1 MTVINSND
9 VLKIY
14 EESIKPNT
22 RNKEKIYKFDRYKM
36 MNIEKVTNTLKDIN
50 YSGGYYN
57 IFLIKDPKYRIIM
70 SLNIHDKII
79 NHYITKYFLYPF
91 LENKLINRNVATRKG
106 MGRDYAIKLIK
117 KDIESMKKYKTF
129 YILKLDMKKYFY
141 SIDHNRLKEMLKE
154 DLNDAYI
161 YNYIA
166 KIIDS
171 TNKSYINR
179 NIAKI
184 KERYNNNDL
193 QYYLRDKGLPI
204 GNYSSQF
211 LSIYYL
217 YKIDYKIVHTYHIKH
232 YVRYMDDLIL
242 IHEDKNYLK
251 EILNNL
257 EEELN
262 NVYKL
267 ELNKKKTILSNSRE
281 GFTFC
286 GYRFRVIDN
295 KTVINVSNS
304 TKKRV
309 KKRVKEVKYL
319 LDNNKIE
326 PAKAF
331 ASVNTYYYGFKF
343 GSERKI
349 RRIIERDFYEK

>member
-1 MTVINSND
+1 MIVINSND

-193 QYYLRDKGLPI
+193 PYYLKDKGLPI

-232 YVRYMDDLIL
+232 YVRYMDDFIL
-242 IHEDKNYLK
+242 IHEDK
-251 EILNNL
+251 
-257 EEELN
+257 
-262 NVYKL
+262 
-267 ELNKKKTILSNSRE
+267 
-281 GFTFC
+281 
-286 GYRFRVIDN
+286 D
-295 KTVINVSNS
+295 
-304 TKKRV
+304 TK
-309 KKRVKEVKYL
+309 
-319 LDNNKIE
+319 
-326 PAKAF
+326 
-331 ASVNTYYYGFKF
+331 
-343 GSERKI
+343 
-349 RRIIERDFYEK
+349 